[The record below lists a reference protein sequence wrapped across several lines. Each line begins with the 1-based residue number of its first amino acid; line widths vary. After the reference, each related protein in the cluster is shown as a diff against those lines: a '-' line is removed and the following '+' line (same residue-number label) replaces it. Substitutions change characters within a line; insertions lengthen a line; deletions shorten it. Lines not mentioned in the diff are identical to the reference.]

1 LCLYLLRKL
10 VIMSKKLKIEV
21 NKVLVKMEQEY
32 NSTKII
38 IDKLTKVKNET

>member
-1 LCLYLLRKL
+1 
-10 VIMSKKLKIEV
+10 MSKKLKIEV